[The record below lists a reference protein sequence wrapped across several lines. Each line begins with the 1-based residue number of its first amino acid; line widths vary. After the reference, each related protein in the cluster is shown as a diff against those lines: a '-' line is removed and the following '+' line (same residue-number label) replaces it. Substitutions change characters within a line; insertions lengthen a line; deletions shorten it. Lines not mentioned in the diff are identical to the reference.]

1 VTNPVHYRLVLPQPS
16 PDPETGLEG
25 CVAFF
30 PACSD
35 AIARLRRASAAYRA
49 KTSEDLN
56 LVTCPECL
64 RWLADQTA
72 KRLRQLAGDPLWE
85 AALTRIPG
93 ETDDGFRTRIE
104 AIMRRS

>member
-1 VTNPVHYRLVLPQPS
+1 
-16 PDPETGLEG
+16 
-25 CVAFF
+25 
-30 PACSD
+30 
-35 AIARLRRASAAYRA
+35 LRR
-49 KTSEDLN
+49 
-56 LVTCPECL
+56 
-64 RWLADQTA
+64 LADQTA

>member
-1 VTNPVHYRLVLPQPS
+1 MTIHYLVETHHRLYTDRGFLCEPKVLAPNYG
-16 PDPETGLEG
+16 DPT
-25 CVAFF
+25 
-30 PACSD
+30 
-35 AIARLRRASAAYRA
+35 Y
-49 KTSEDLN
+49 DLPEPITRN
-56 LVTCPECL
+56 LDEVTCPECL
-64 RWLADQTA
+64 RRLADQTA